1 MSDTGDTV
9 DTTAVTLRL
18 PEEMWRGIRVQA
30 AREGKSAA
38 QWCRE
43 SLGMVLERSGRSEV
57 GPVVVR
63 VPQELLEEIKALP
76 PREVPKEA
84 PSGKC
89 PMSPP
94 KGTRCK
100 SCGKVH

>member
-63 VPQELLEEIKALP
+63 VPQELPEEIKALP
-76 PREVPKEA
+76 SREV

-89 PMSPP
+89 PLSVPR
-94 KGTRCK
+94 GTKCK
-100 SCGKVH
+100 ACGKVH